1 MYNAPGGGGML
12 RPFMSSIAPRD
23 GSGPLLW
30 PPVTFSFTLTSN
42 ESTALSPSASVF
54 RFFLAEALVGSA
66 SGGRFLHERCLVP
79 GLLSGPLRFGTASY
93 SHSLFRRRQLWQN
106 GLVESQRIFR
116 ARLICQQ
123 IKGKSISHDKDRK
136 VHSPLPASDDDGG
149 GLSPRR
155 TSRSWVAAR
164 RVAPHSTGSGRQGD
178 LRLGLSDNHCSRLSR
193 GKRMCRVSRQ
203 SNLVFWNP
211 GGLR

>member
-1 MYNAPGGGGML
+1 MWIA
-12 RPFMSSIAPRD
+12 FMSSIALRD
-23 GSGPLLW
+23 ESWPLLA

-42 ESTALSPSASVF
+42 ESRPLSPSVLVL
-54 RFFLAEALVGSA
+54 RLFFADALAGSA

-106 GLVESQRIFR
+106 GRVESQRIFR

-149 GLSPRR
+149 GLS
-155 TSRSWVAAR
+155 
-164 RVAPHSTGSGRQGD
+164 SGR
-178 LRLGLSDNHCSRLSR
+178 SSRR
-193 GKRMCRVSRQ
+193 
-203 SNLVFWNP
+203 
-211 GGLR
+211 

>member
-116 ARLICQQ
+116 ARLVCQQ
-123 IKGKSISHDKDRK
+123 IKGMSITPNRNQK
-136 VHSPLPASDDDGG
+136 VHLPLSASNDDGR
-149 GLSPRR
+149 GLPPRR
-155 TSRSWVAAR
+155 ASRS
-164 RVAPHSTGSGRQGD
+164 
-178 LRLGLSDNHCSRLSR
+178 
-193 GKRMCRVSRQ
+193 
-203 SNLVFWNP
+203 
-211 GGLR
+211 